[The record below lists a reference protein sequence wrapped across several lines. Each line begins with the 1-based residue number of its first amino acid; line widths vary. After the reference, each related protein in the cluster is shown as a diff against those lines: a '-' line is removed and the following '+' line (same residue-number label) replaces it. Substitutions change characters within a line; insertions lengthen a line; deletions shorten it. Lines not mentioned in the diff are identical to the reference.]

1 METISL
7 EIKVEKTI
15 DVDVHLSDVIYGIN
29 DLPMTRRWNHV
40 ANIINQLELDLSNMT
55 DGQKEILK
63 NFLTKKLSLF
73 DNDK

>member
-15 DVDVHLSDVIYGIN
+15 DVDVHLEDVIYGIN
-29 DLPMTRRWNHV
+29 DLPMKRRWSYV
-40 ANIINQLELDLSNMT
+40 SQIINEIELNLSELT
-55 DGQKEILK
+55 DEQKRIVK
-63 NFLTKKLSLF
+63 DYLTKKLSLF